1 MIKGYKDL
9 KIYQISYKLA
19 LKIHRLTSIFPK
31 HETYEVGSQLRR
43 ASLSIP
49 LNIAEGYGKKTS
61 AKDFKRFLNMSLGSC
76 NETMVLLDFIND
88 LKYIDKKDYEELFEE
103 YRVLAK
109 QIYTLMEKW
118 K

>member
-19 LKIHRLTSIFPK
+19 LIIHQLTLKFPK
-31 HETYEVGSQLRR
+31 HETYEIGSQLRR

-49 LNIAEGYGKKTS
+49 LNMAEGYGKKTS

-76 NETMVLLDFIND
+76 NETIVLLDFVKD
-88 LKYIDKKDYEELFEE
+88 LKYIDKSKHEELCGE
-103 YRVLAK
+103 YKVLAK
-109 QIYTLMEKW
+109 QVYTLMERW